1 MEKKWFFIE
10 VYGRHQNSNIDE
22 YHWKTD
28 VFYEDETSILE
39 RILVFKQ
46 GSISVETKVSELQKS
61 GVKFHR
67 TDLSSK

>member
-1 MEKKWFFIE
+1 MFQKINIWKRNGFLLKYTEDIRTPTLMNII
-10 VYGRHQNSNIDE
+10 GRQM
-22 YHWKTD
+22 YFTKM
-28 VFYEDETSILE
+28 
-39 RILVFKQ
+39 KQ